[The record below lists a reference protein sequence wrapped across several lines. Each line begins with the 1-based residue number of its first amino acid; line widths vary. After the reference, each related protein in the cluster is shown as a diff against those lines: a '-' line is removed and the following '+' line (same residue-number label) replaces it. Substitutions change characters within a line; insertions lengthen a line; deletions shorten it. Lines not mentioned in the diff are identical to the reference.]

1 MSLLLLSA
9 KQVPYHSKPLHA
21 KKKNKKKTH
30 NIRQLCQGQVRGHFK
45 LIATDQWGEKHWYK
59 PSALFANC
67 WCQVLY
73 HKHKNVRV
81 FLLFC
86 FFALTQTKAVL
97 QSRPRILMND
107 NSWCYGGVHSNRSFF
122 SPPHNNGNTE
132 WRELIWAVKRKGP
145 NYEILHV

>member
-21 KKKNKKKTH
+21 KKKKNNQKTH

-45 LIATDQWGEKHWYK
+45 LIATDQWGEKHWYT

-81 FLLFC
+81 FFLHSLKLKLYYNLGQEFWWMITADVMVVYIQTAH
-86 FFALTQTKAVL
+86 FFFL
-97 QSRPRILMND
+97 
-107 NSWCYGGVHSNRSFF
+107 
-122 SPPHNNGNTE
+122 PHNNWNTE
-132 WRELIWAVKRKGP
+132 WRELIWAVKRKGL